1 MWTRWGTLQRPRLL
15 PPMGNC
21 IDAMARTRLV
31 EGADIGIY
39 DLSQRYEAAL
49 AQRASYTESLPRGQP
64 LTPYQATVIGR
75 MTAEIDVVKTLLKER
90 TTRDTRATKQAVA
103 ETLSAVSRSSERAR
117 DKKRKGP
124 DVFTMRAKL
133 DAEHRLEEQ
142 ELKSML
148 TLPDDEQRLVVEPVY
163 EGDEDAAMASEL
175 PEEDDDGLTPRAP
188 PRRALVA
195 M

>member
-1 MWTRWGTLQRPRLL
+1 
-15 PPMGNC
+15 MGNC

-39 DLSQRYEAAL
+39 DLSQRYQAAL
-49 AQRASYTESLPRGQP
+49 AQRASYMESLPRGQP

-75 MTAEIDVVKTLLKER
+75 MNAEIDVVKTLLKER

-163 EGDEDAAMASEL
+163 EGDEDTAVANGL

>member
-1 MWTRWGTLQRPRLL
+1 MWTRWGVPQCPRLL
-15 PPMGNC
+15 HSMGNC

-75 MTAEIDVVKTLLKER
+75 MNAEIDVVKTLLKER

-148 TLPDDEQRLVVEPVY
+148 TLLDDEQRLVVEPVY
-163 EGDEDAAMASEL
+163 EGDEDTAVASGL
-175 PEEDDDGLTPRAP
+175 SEEDDDGLTPRAP